1 MSHFRILWVNL
12 IPISTLFNLHYS
24 LYLTFVTF
32 SYINILGFLSFIVFL
47 SQLSSGILSSI
58 YHNDFF
64 TIASDPIIIKSLLRN
79 LAWIPIPIPPILCMV
94 VVR

>member
-1 MSHFRILWVNL
+1 MGYFRIVGLGSFRIIYFWLILLGLYL

-58 YHNDFF
+58 YYNDFF
-64 TIASDPIIIKSLLRN
+64 TIASDPIITIIIKFSDFL
-79 LAWIPIPIPPILCMV
+79 
-94 VVR
+94 